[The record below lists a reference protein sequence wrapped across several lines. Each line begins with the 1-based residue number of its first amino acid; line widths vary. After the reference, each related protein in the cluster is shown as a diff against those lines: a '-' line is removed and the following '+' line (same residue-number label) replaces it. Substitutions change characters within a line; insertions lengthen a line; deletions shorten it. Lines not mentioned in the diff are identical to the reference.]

1 MGGIE
6 RARYRKGPIFFFL
19 FLFIS
24 LMISSQVAQIITRVC
39 FSLLLGIIGR
49 YPSSVFNSRKG
60 VVLMGLHDSQMQRN
74 APSVEV

>member
-1 MGGIE
+1 
-6 RARYRKGPIFFFL
+6 
-19 FLFIS
+19 
-24 LMISSQVAQIITRVC
+24 MISSQVAQIITRVC

-49 YPSSVFNSRKG
+49 YPSSVFKG